1 MGSRAEV
8 GNVKNNRP
16 ERDAKETKARIREV
30 LDELANR
37 HGISVREV
45 TYAIESYADDML
57 SDTIYEAERALEHEI
72 EAHTTP

>member
-1 MGSRAEV
+1 MGGRVEV
-8 GNVKNNRP
+8 GNVKNNRLEP
-16 ERDAKETKARIREV
+16 RCQRIKARIREV
-30 LDELANR
+30 LDELADR

-45 TYAIESYADDML
+45 TYGIESYADDML

>member
-1 MGSRAEV
+1 
-8 GNVKNNRP
+8 
-16 ERDAKETKARIREV
+16 V
-30 LDELANR
+30 LDELADR

-72 EAHTTP
+72 KAHTTP

>member
-1 MGSRAEV
+1 
-8 GNVKNNRP
+8 
-16 ERDAKETKARIREV
+16 V
-30 LDELANR
+30 LDELADR

-45 TYAIESYADDML
+45 THAIESYTDDML